1 MKKIILSCACA
12 MLLAFPMEA
21 QKKSAVSFDSYE
33 WNFGKVNAAEGAV
46 CHTFTLK
53 KQIKGTGKHQQGHT
67 QLRMHIGTIPHHPD
81 CSGKHRRGDGC
92 VHSRQTHR

>member
-53 KQIKGTGKHQQGHT
+53 NKSI
-67 QLRMHIGTIPHHPD
+67 
-81 CSGKHRRGDGC
+81 
-92 VHSRQTHR
+92 